1 MAGEVKI
8 RSYDRDQVSSF
19 RKLLDL
25 QGISPEVI
33 AQFRTIILAFYER
46 NGRDLPW
53 RHTTDPYHILISEIM
68 LQQTQVDRVVKKY
81 PEFVAAFPTCSDLAK
96 APLPEILA
104 VWQGMG
110 YNRRAIALSECAKMI
125 VEDYHGQLPRDIDVL
140 TSFPGIGKATARSI
154 AAFAFDEPVIFIETN
169 IRRVFIHFFF
179 ADKQE
184 IPDRDILPL
193 VKQTLDTRKPR
204 IWYSALMDYGTM
216 LKTAVTNPNRR
227 SAHYTRQSKFEGSD
241 RQIRGIIIKTLL
253 DTPELEENELVR
265 RTGREPER
273 VCRIVRNLEHEGFL
287 IMSGTRVQLRKQ

>member
-104 VWQGMG
+104 V
-110 YNRRAIALSECAKMI
+110 
-125 VEDYHGQLPRDIDVL
+125 
-140 TSFPGIGKATARSI
+140 
-154 AAFAFDEPVIFIETN
+154 
-169 IRRVFIHFFF
+169 
-179 ADKQE
+179 
-184 IPDRDILPL
+184 
-193 VKQTLDTRKPR
+193 
-204 IWYSALMDYGTM
+204 
-216 LKTAVTNPNRR
+216 
-227 SAHYTRQSKFEGSD
+227 
-241 RQIRGIIIKTLL
+241 
-253 DTPELEENELVR
+253 
-265 RTGREPER
+265 
-273 VCRIVRNLEHEGFL
+273 
-287 IMSGTRVQLRKQ
+287 